1 MDRSSES
8 IGAIAAALAKA
19 QAELT
24 NPEKSLTAT
33 LPAGSPGEAD
43 RTFRYAPLASG
54 LDIVRKCLG
63 RHEIAVVQTTAIDHE
78 AGLVRL
84 TTMLAHASGEWLS
97 SDWPVCAIAETA
109 SPHRMGAALTYARRY
124 ALFAIVGIA
133 GEDDLDAP
141 DLLAPSEA
149 KSRTAFTSGPNTKG
163 NGQARSGPTASGRRQ
178 PAPRPAAAALT
189 PDQSAQLRTR
199 FLAELGALGTTDQ
212 LTEWAQ
218 RILPLKSTMTS
229 EDASSIEEAFRSK
242 MTAIEVELI
251 SDEHSVGQ
259 PVLEAASLTR
269 SLAARNEKSVRSKR
283 RSRPSA
289 DRVSDHLP
297 ESAEPVPHGGAT
309 PQAPIDK
316 SELALNEPRRYRNRA
331 HLEFVASQPCL
342 LCERRPSDAH
352 HLRFVQPSA
361 LGRRVS
367 DEFTVPLCRSHHR
380 ALHRRGNEPEW
391 WKENGIDPV
400 GIAQKLWERTRLGN
414 ISANATVLLPPL

>member
-1 MDRSSES
+1 M
-8 IGAIAAALAKA
+8 
-19 QAELT
+19 
-24 NPEKSLTAT
+24 
-33 LPAGSPGEAD
+33 
-43 RTFRYAPLASG
+43 
-54 LDIVRKCLG
+54 RKCLG
-63 RHEIAVVQTTAIDHE
+63 RHEIAVVQTTAIDQE

-124 ALFAIVGIA
+124 ALFAMVGIT

-141 DLLAPSEA
+141 DLPAPSEA
-149 KSRTAFTSGPNTKG
+149 KSRAAFTSGSDPKG
-163 NGQARSGPTASGRRQ
+163 NGQAGSGSTAPGRRP

-199 FLAELGALGTTDQ
+199 FLAELGALGTTDE

-229 EDASSIEEAFRSK
+229 EDANSIEEAFRSK
-242 MTAIEVELI
+242 MSAIEPELT
-251 SDEHSVGQ
+251 SDEHSFGQ
-259 PVLEAASLTR
+259 PGSGAVLATQDEEAPKRRRRTKASQKNR
-269 SLAARNEKSVRSKR
+269 VSSHERGSAAPAPSDEPGQQLPVDKSV
-283 RSRPSA
+283 
-289 DRVSDHLP
+289 L
-297 ESAEPVPHGGAT
+297 T
-309 PQAPIDK
+309 
-316 SELALNEPRRYRNRA
+316 LNEPRRYRNRA

-352 HLRFVQPSA
+352 HLRFAQPSA

-414 ISANATVLLPPL
+414 ISANSAVLLPPL

>member
-1 MDRSSES
+1 MPPSAET
-8 IGAIAAALAKA
+8 IGALAAALAKA

-63 RHEIAVVQTTAIDHE
+63 RHEIAVVQTTAIDQE

-124 ALFAIVGIA
+124 ALFAMVGIA

-141 DLLAPSEA
+141 DLLAPSAA
-149 KSRTAFTSGPNTKG
+149 KSRGAFTSGSDPKG
-163 NGQARSGPTASGRRQ
+163 NGQAGSRSTAPGRRP
-178 PAPRPAAAALT
+178 PAPRPAAAALN

-199 FLAELGALGTTDQ
+199 FLAELGALGTADQ
-212 LTEWAQ
+212 LAEWAQ
-218 RILPLKSTMTS
+218 RILPLKNTMTP
-229 EDASSIEEAFRSK
+229 EDANSIEEAFRSR
-242 MTAIEVELI
+242 MSAIEPELTSGEPGFGQLDSGTVLATQDEEAPKRRRRTKANQKNRVSSRERGSAVPAP
-251 SDEHSVGQ
+251 SDESG
-259 PVLEAASLTR
+259 EALR
-269 SLAARNEKSVRSKR
+269 VDKSV
-283 RSRPSA
+283 
-289 DRVSDHLP
+289 L
-297 ESAEPVPHGGAT
+297 T
-309 PQAPIDK
+309 
-316 SELALNEPRRYRNRA
+316 LNEPRRYRNRA

-352 HLRFVQPSA
+352 HLRFAQPSA

-400 GIAQKLWERTRLGN
+400 EIAQKLWETTRLGN
-414 ISANATVLLPPL
+414 IPANSAVLLPPL

>member
-1 MDRSSES
+1 MHRSSES

-19 QAELT
+19 QVELT

-33 LPAGSPGEAD
+33 LPYSAPGQNSGS
-43 RTFRYAPLASG
+43 FRYAPLSSG
-54 LDIVRKCLG
+54 LEIVRKYLG
-63 RHEIAVVQTTAIDHE
+63 QHEIAVVQTTAIDQE

-97 SDWPVCAIAETA
+97 SDWPVCAIAETT
-109 SPHRMGAALTYARRY
+109 SPHLMGAALTYARRY
-124 ALFAIVGIA
+124 ALFAIVGIT
-133 GEDDLDAP
+133 GDDDLDAP
-141 DLLAPSEA
+141 DLPGAERGQIARRVYLGPVTRRGMGKRGAGPS
-149 KSRTAFTSGPNTKG
+149 
-163 NGQARSGPTASGRRQ
+163 RRADGT
-178 PAPRPAAAALT
+178 PAPRPAAAALN

-229 EDASSIEEAFRSK
+229 EDANSIEEAFRSK
-242 MTAIEVELI
+242 MSAIEPELT
-251 SDEHSVGQ
+251 SDEHSFGQ
-259 PVLEAASLTR
+259 PGSGAVPATQDEEAPKRRRRTKAGQKNRVSSHER
-269 SLAARNEKSVRSKR
+269 GSAAPTPADEPGQQLRVDKSV
-283 RSRPSA
+283 
-289 DRVSDHLP
+289 L
-297 ESAEPVPHGGAT
+297 T
-309 PQAPIDK
+309 
-316 SELALNEPRRYRNRA
+316 LNEPRRYRNRA

-352 HLRFVQPSA
+352 HLRFAQPSA
-361 LGRRVS
+361 LSRRVS

-400 GIAQKLWERTRLGN
+400 EIAQKLWETTRLGN
-414 ISANATVLLPPL
+414 TAANARRPPADLI

>member
-1 MDRSSES
+1 MPPSAEK
-8 IGAIAAALAKA
+8 IGTLAAALAKA

-63 RHEIAVVQTTAIDHE
+63 RHEIAVVQTTAIDQE

-124 ALFAIVGIA
+124 ALFAMVGIA

-141 DLLAPSEA
+141 DLLAPSAA
-149 KSRTAFTSGPNTKG
+149 KSRGAFTSGPDPKG
-163 NGQARSGPTASGRRQ
+163 NGQAGSGPTALGRRP
-178 PAPRPAAAALT
+178 PAPRPAAAALA
-189 PDQSAQLRTR
+189 PDQSAQLRAR
-199 FLAELGALGTTDQ
+199 FLAELNALGTTDE
-212 LTEWAQ
+212 LTAWAQ
-218 RILPLKSTMTS
+218 RILQMKSAMTFD
-229 EDASSIEEAFRSK
+229 DANSIEEAFRSK
-242 MTAIEVELI
+242 MSAIEPELT
-251 SDEHSVGQ
+251 SGEPSFGKPDPGAVLATQDEEAPKRRQRTKAGQ
-259 PVLEAASLTR
+259 KNRASSHER
-269 SLAARNEKSVRSKR
+269 APAPSNEPGQQLRVDKSV
-283 RSRPSA
+283 
-289 DRVSDHLP
+289 L
-297 ESAEPVPHGGAT
+297 T
-309 PQAPIDK
+309 
-316 SELALNEPRRYRNRA
+316 LNEPRRYRNRA

-352 HLRFVQPSA
+352 HLRFAQPSA

-380 ALHRRGNEPEW
+380 SLHRRGNEPEW

-400 GIAQKLWERTRLGN
+400 GVAQKLWERTRLGN
-414 ISANATVLLPPL
+414 MSANCAVPLPPL

>member
-1 MDRSSES
+1 MPPAAEK
-8 IGAIAAALAKA
+8 IGTLAAALAKA

-43 RTFRYAPLASG
+43 RTFRYATLASG

-63 RHEIAVVQTTAIDHE
+63 RHEIAVVQTTAIDQE

-124 ALFAIVGIA
+124 ALFAMVGIA
-133 GEDDLDAP
+133 GEDDMDAP
-141 DLLAPSEA
+141 DLLAPSAA
-149 KSRTAFTSGPNTKG
+149 KSRGAFTSGPDPKG
-163 NGQARSGPTASGRRQ
+163 NGQAGSGPTAPGRRP
-178 PAPRPAAAALT
+178 PASRPAAAALA
-189 PDQSAQLRTR
+189 PDQSAQLRAR
-199 FLAELGALGTTDQ
+199 FLAELKALGTVDD
-212 LTEWAQ
+212 LTAWAQ
-218 RILPLKSTMTS
+218 RILQLKSAMTFD
-229 EDASSIEEAFRSK
+229 DANSIEEAFRSK
-242 MTAIEVELI
+242 MSAIEPELT
-251 SDEHSVGQ
+251 SGDPSFGMPDPGAVLATQDEGAPKRRQRTKAGQ
-259 PVLEAASLTR
+259 KNRASSHER
-269 SLAARNEKSVRSKR
+269 APASNEPGQQLRVDKSV
-283 RSRPSA
+283 
-289 DRVSDHLP
+289 L
-297 ESAEPVPHGGAT
+297 T
-309 PQAPIDK
+309 
-316 SELALNEPRRYRNRA
+316 LNEPRRYRNRA

-352 HLRFVQPSA
+352 HLRFSQPSA

-380 ALHRRGNEPEW
+380 SLHRRGNEPEW

-400 GIAQKLWERTRLGN
+400 GVAQKLWERTRLGN
-414 ISANATVLLPPL
+414 MSANCAVPLPPL

>member
-1 MDRSSES
+1 MPPSAET
-8 IGAIAAALAKA
+8 IGALAAALAKA

-33 LPAGSPGEAD
+33 LPAGSPGESD

-63 RHEIAVVQTTAIDHE
+63 RHEIAVVQTTAIDQE

-124 ALFAIVGIA
+124 ALFAMVGIA
-133 GEDDLDAP
+133 GEDDLDAR

-149 KSRTAFTSGPNTKG
+149 KSRGAFTSGADPKG
-163 NGQARSGPTASGRRQ
+163 NGQARGGSTAPSRRP
-178 PAPRPAAAALT
+178 PAPRAAAAALA
-189 PDQSAQLRTR
+189 PDQSAQLRAR
-199 FLAELGALGTTDQ
+199 FLAELGTLGTTDE
-212 LTEWAQ
+212 LAEWAQ
-218 RILPLKSTMTS
+218 RILPLKNTMIS
-229 EDASSIEEAFRSK
+229 EDANSIEEAFRSK
-242 MTAIEVELI
+242 MSAIEPEL
-251 SDEHSVGQ
+251 
-259 PVLEAASLTR
+259 T
-269 SLAARNEKSVRSKR
+269 
-283 RSRPSA
+283 
-289 DRVSDHLP
+289 
-297 ESAEPVPHGGAT
+297 SAEPGSGQPDSGAVLAT
-309 PQAPIDK
+309 QDEEAPKRRRRTKASRKNRVSSHERGSAAPAPSDEPSQRLPVDK
-316 SELALNEPRRYRNRA
+316 NVLTLNEPRRYRNRA

-352 HLRFVQPSA
+352 HLRFAQPSA

-400 GIAQKLWERTRLGN
+400 GIAQKLWEKTRLGN
-414 ISANATVLLPPL
+414 MPANSAVPLPPL

>member
-1 MDRSSES
+1 MPPSAET
-8 IGAIAAALAKA
+8 IGALAAALAKA

-63 RHEIAVVQTTAIDHE
+63 RHEIAVVQTTAIDQE

-124 ALFAIVGIA
+124 ALFAMVGIA

-141 DLLAPSEA
+141 DLLAPSAA

-163 NGQARSGPTASGRRQ
+163 NGLTGTGSTAPGRRP
-178 PAPRPAAAALT
+178 PAPRPAATGLT

-199 FLAELGALGTTDQ
+199 FLAELGALGTADQ
-212 LTEWAQ
+212 LAEWAQ

-229 EDASSIEEAFRSK
+229 EDASSIEEAFRSRIS
-242 MTAIEVELI
+242 ALEPELT
-251 SDEHSVGQ
+251 SDEHSFGQ
-259 PVLEAASLTR
+259 PNSGAVLATQDEDAPKRRRRTKASQKNRISSHERGSASPAPSDEPGQRLPVD
-269 SLAARNEKSVRSKR
+269 KSVLTLK
-283 RSRPSA
+283 
-289 DRVSDHLP
+289 
-297 ESAEPVPHGGAT
+297 
-309 PQAPIDK
+309 
-316 SELALNEPRRYRNRA
+316 EPRRYRNRA

-352 HLRFVQPSA
+352 HLRFAQPSA

-414 ISANATVLLPPL
+414 ISANRVVVLPPS

>member
-1 MDRSSES
+1 MHRCSES

-24 NPEKSLTAT
+24 NPEKSLTAS
-33 LPAGSPGEAD
+33 LPAGSAAEAD

-63 RHEIAVVQTTAIDHE
+63 RHEIAVVQTTAIDQQ

-124 ALFAIVGIA
+124 ALFAMVGIA

-149 KSRTAFTSGPNTKG
+149 KSRGAFTSGSDPKG
-163 NGQARSGPTASGRRQ
+163 NGQAESGYTAPSRRP
-178 PAPRPAAAALT
+178 PAPRPATPALN
-189 PDQSAQLRTR
+189 PQQAAQLRTR
-199 FLAELGALGTTDQ
+199 FLAELSGLGTADQ
-212 LTEWAQ
+212 LAEWAQ

-229 EDASSIEEAFRSK
+229 EDASSIEQAFRSK
-242 MTAIEVELI
+242 MTAIEPELT
-251 SDEHSVGQ
+251 SQHSVGE
-259 PVLEAASLTR
+259 PEGEANR
-269 SLAARNEKSVRSKR
+269 PNPSLAARDQRDQPKERS
-283 RSRPSA
+283 SRNRAARNHRASNHVA
-289 DRVSDHLP
+289 
-297 ESAEPVPHGGAT
+297 ESATPSPSGEPVLVPV
-309 PQAPIDK
+309 DK
-316 SELALNEPRRYRNRA
+316 STLALNEPRRYRNRA
-331 HLEFVASQPCL
+331 HLEFVAAQPCL
-342 LCERRPSDAH
+342 ICERQPSDAH
-352 HLRFVQPSA
+352 HLRLAQPTA

-380 ALHRRGNEPEW
+380 ALHRRGNEAQW
-391 WKENGIDPV
+391 WRENGIDPV
-400 GIAQKLWERTRLGN
+400 GIAQNLWERTRFDKMAAD
-414 ISANATVLLPPL
+414 SSVLF

>member
-1 MDRSSES
+1 MPPSAET
-8 IGAIAAALAKA
+8 IGALAAALAKA

-33 LPAGSPGEAD
+33 LPTGSPGEAD

-63 RHEIAVVQTTAIDHE
+63 RHEIAVVQTTAIDQE

-124 ALFAIVGIA
+124 ALFAMVGIA

-141 DLLAPSEA
+141 NLPAPSAA
-149 KSRTAFTSGPNTKG
+149 KSRGAFTSGSDPTG
-163 NGQARSGPTASGRRQ
+163 NGQAGSGFTAPGRRP

-189 PDQSAQLRTR
+189 PDQSAQLRAQ

-212 LTEWAQ
+212 LAEWAQ
-218 RILPLKSTMTS
+218 RILPLKNTMISDDST
-229 EDASSIEEAFRSK
+229 SIEEAFRSK
-242 MTAIEVELI
+242 MSAIELELT
-251 SDEHSVGQ
+251 SGEPSLGKPDPGAVLATQDEEAPKRRQRTKAGQ
-259 PVLEAASLTR
+259 KNRASSHERGSAAPAPS
-269 SLAARNEKSVRSKR
+269 NEPGQQLRVDKSV
-283 RSRPSA
+283 
-289 DRVSDHLP
+289 L
-297 ESAEPVPHGGAT
+297 T
-309 PQAPIDK
+309 
-316 SELALNEPRRYRNRA
+316 LNEPRRYRNRA

-352 HLRFVQPSA
+352 HLQFAQPSV

-380 ALHRRGNEPEW
+380 AVHRRGNEPEW

-400 GIAQKLWERTRLGN
+400 GIAHKLWEGTRLGN
-414 ISANATVLLPPL
+414 ISANSTVLPPL

>member
-1 MDRSSES
+1 MPPSAET
-8 IGAIAAALAKA
+8 IGALAAALAKA

-43 RTFRYAPLASG
+43 RTFRYASLASG

-63 RHEIAVVQTTAIDHE
+63 RHEIAVVQTTAIDQE

-97 SDWPVCAIAETA
+97 SDWPVCAIAETV

-124 ALFAIVGIA
+124 ALFAMVGIA

-141 DLLAPSEA
+141 DLLAPSVA
-149 KSRTAFTSGPNTKG
+149 KSRGAFTSGSDPKG
-163 NGQARSGPTASGRRQ
+163 NGQAGSGSAAPGRRT

-189 PDQSAQLRTR
+189 SDQSAQLRTR
-199 FLAELGALGTTDQ
+199 FLAELGALGTTDE
-212 LTEWAQ
+212 LAEWAQ
-218 RILPLKSTMTS
+218 RILPLKNTMTS
-229 EDASSIEEAFRSK
+229 EEASSIEEAFRSR
-242 MTAIEVELI
+242 MSAIEPELM
-251 SDEHSVGQ
+251 SSEPGSGQ
-259 PVLEAASLTR
+259 PDSGAVLATQDEEAPKRRRRTGAGQNNAFLITHRGS
-269 SLAARNEKSVRSKR
+269 AAPAPSDDPGQRLPVDKSV
-283 RSRPSA
+283 
-289 DRVSDHLP
+289 L
-297 ESAEPVPHGGAT
+297 T
-309 PQAPIDK
+309 
-316 SELALNEPRRYRNRA
+316 LNEPRRYRNRA

-352 HLRFVQPSA
+352 HLRFAQPSA

-380 ALHRRGNEPEW
+380 ALH
-391 WKENGIDPV
+391 NGAAPMSLSGGTKMD
-400 GIAQKLWERTRLGN
+400 
-414 ISANATVLLPPL
+414 